1 MKNAYAEFQT
11 LHRAWT
17 AMREARKSENNLE
30 PYGLKGVKA
39 EDFDALFT
47 EWDKALAAAAGKTKP
62 IGAEEKALE
71 VIIVYSIGQLMAL
84 VSPATSNGLQWLIQS
99 AFLTRMAELNTALT
113 PILDSRFRVRKAVV
127 EFAKADL
134 IDGMVRVEAAAPLA
148 DQLVAQQATIT
159 EQAEEVAEALT
170 DAQAA
175 KVQAAADAAAIATHL
190 EVVEK
195 LAADVSAAKADYDET
210 ITEANDALAAAQN
223 ALLTVEKSRKDA
235 DARIDEGARKIAA
248 ATEKL
253 DKAIADVNRQG
264 LAGSYQISSEKM
276 GRERNLWLLAFAI
289 ALVYIALVASGA
301 IEKWLGVTTTS
312 SEVYWIRLLHL
323 LPLASPGIWL
333 GWFAARSAGL
343 TARIQQDYAYKV
355 ATAQAYEGHKKEA
368 TQAGS
373 EQLATQLMEATIRNF
388 GDNPIR
394 LYDGKGMEGH
404 PLESLKLLFA
414 DKDYF
419 DKLLKLLEAVKP
431 GGKG

>member
-1 MKNAYAEFQT
+1 MKNAYAEFQS
-11 LHRAWT
+11 LHRAWL

-39 EDFDALFT
+39 EDFDSLFS
-47 EWDKALAAAAGKTKP
+47 EWDKALATAAGKTKAT
-62 IGAEEKALE
+62 GAEDKALE
-71 VIIVYSIGQLMAL
+71 AIIIYAVAQLMAI
-84 VSPATSNGLQWLIQS
+84 VSPATSNGIQWLIQS
-99 AFLTRMAELNTALT
+99 AFLPRIAELNTALT

-134 IDGMVRVEAAAPLA
+134 VDDIVRVEAAAPLA
-148 DQLVAQQATIT
+148 DKLVAQQATIT
-159 EQAEEVAEALT
+159 EQADEITESLAE
-170 DAQAA
+170 AQAA
-175 KVQAAADAAAIATHL
+175 KTQATGDAAAIAAHL
-190 EVVEK
+190 ESVEQ
-195 LAADVSAAKADYDET
+195 LAADAASAKTGYDET
-210 ITEANDALAAAQN
+210 IGEVNEALSAAQK
-223 ALLTVEKSRKDA
+223 ALQTVEKSRKDA
-235 DARIDEGARKIAA
+235 DVRIDEGAKKIAA

-264 LAGSYQISSEKM
+264 LAGSYQKSAEKM
-276 GRERNLWLLAFAI
+276 GRERNWWLVAFGI

-301 IEKWLGVTTTS
+301 IEKWLGVTTTTS
-312 SEVYWIRLLHL
+312 DVYWVRLLHL

-355 ATAQAYEGHKKEA
+355 ATAQAYEGHKKEV
-368 TQAGS
+368 TQAS
-373 EQLATQLMEATIRNF
+373 NEKLAAQLMEATIRNF

-404 PLESLKLLFA
+404 PLESLKSLFG

-419 DKLLKLLEAVKP
+419 EKFLRLLEVAKP

>member
-17 AMREARKSENNLE
+17 AMRSAHSSINNLE

-47 EWDKALAAAAGKTKP
+47 EWDKALGAAASKTKAVGP
-62 IGAEEKALE
+62 EEKALE
-71 VIIVYSIGQLMAL
+71 AIIVYAIGQLVAL
-84 VSPATSNGLQWLIQS
+84 VSPAASNGVPWLLQS
-99 AFLTRMAELNTALT
+99 GFLTKLAELNTALT

-134 IDGMVRVEAAAPLA
+134 VDGMVRVEAAAPLA

-170 DAQAA
+170 EAQAA
-175 KVQAAADAAAIATHL
+175 KVQAAEDAAAIATHL
-190 EVVEK
+190 ETVAK
-195 LAADVSAAKADYDET
+195 IAADATTAKTDYDET
-210 ITEANDALAAAQN
+210 ISEVNEALAAAQK
-223 ALLTVEKSRKDA
+223 ALATVEKSRKDA
-235 DARIDEGARKIAA
+235 DTRIDEGAKKIAV

-264 LAGSYQISSEKM
+264 LAGSYQISAEKM
-276 GRERNLWLLAFAI
+276 GRERNWWLLAFGI
-289 ALVYIALVASGA
+289 ALIYIALVASGA
-301 IEKWLGVTTTS
+301 IEKWLGVSTTS
-312 SEVYWIRLLHL
+312 TDVYWVRLLHL

-355 ATAQAYEGHKKEA
+355 ATAQAYEGHKKEV
-368 TQAGS
+368 TQAGN
-373 EQLATQLMEATIRNF
+373 EKLATQLMEATIRNF

-404 PLESLKLLFA
+404 PLEALKSLFA

-419 DKLLKLLEAVKP
+419 DRLVKLLEAVKP
-431 GGKG
+431 GGK